1 VTDVSLVQFNTRLG
15 SAELR
20 RFPLKEKDTLR
31 AWDAADEYL
40 LNDLAERNCLHADSS
55 ILLINDQFGALAV
68 SLSAYRPTVWTDS
81 HLARLALEANCQ
93 ANGLLENSVAC
104 VESTQVPEAKKP
116 FDLVLIKVP
125 KTLALLEYQL
135 SALREICAPGA
146 VIMGGGMV
154 KAIHTSTLKLFEKY
168 VGVTK
173 SSLAKKKARL
183 IFPQFE
189 PEVLSP
195 PILSPPTLSP
205 PTLSPELLSNRVKK
219 ATSYLL
225 ENTEFTI
232 HNHPNVFS
240 RESLDIGTRFFLEH
254 LPSSREAIS
263 IVDLGCGNGVVGL
276 IAAVKNPQARL
287 FFKDESYLALASA
300 RDTFTS
306 AFGDSRSAEFEAAD
320 CLGSITPGSVDLVLN
335 NPPFHQQNVVGEMV
349 AWQMFQESF
358 AALIKGGQLWVIGNR
373 HLDYQNKLT
382 RLFGH
387 CELIA
392 MNKKFMVLK
401 ATKRR

>member
-1 VTDVSLVQFNTRLG
+1 MEGSDSGAVYSVTDLSLVQLNSRFG
-15 SAELR
+15 SFELR
-20 RFPLKEKDTLR
+20 RFPIKEKDTLR

-40 LNDLAERNCLHADSS
+40 LNELAERECLHADSR

-68 SLSAYRPTVWTDS
+68 SLSAYQPTSWTDS

-93 ANGLLENSVAC
+93 ANSLPDNSIES
-104 VESTQVPEAKKP
+104 VESTQIPDAEKP

-146 VIMGGGMV
+146 VIVGGGMV

-168 VGVTK
+168 VGATI

-183 IFPQFE
+183 IKPQLE
-189 PEVLSP
+189 PVDQS
-195 PILSPPTLSP
+195 SVTLP
-205 PTLSPELLSNRVKK
+205 NKVKK
-219 ATSYLL
+219 ATSYIL
-225 ENTEFTI
+225 ENTEFSI

-240 RESLDIGTRFFLEH
+240 RESLDIGTRFFLEY
-254 LPSSREAIS
+254 LPSSREALN

-276 IAAVKNPQARL
+276 IAAVKNPQASL
-287 FFKDESYLALASA
+287 IFKDESYLALASA

-306 AFGDSRSAEFEAAD
+306 AFGDSRRAEFEAAD
-320 CLGSITPGSVDLVLN
+320 CLGSIEPNSVDLVLN

-349 AWQMFQESF
+349 AWQMFQESY
-358 AALIKGGQLWVIGNR
+358 AALVKGGELWVIGNR
-373 HLDYQNKLT
+373 HLDYQKKLT

-387 CELIA
+387 CELVA

-401 ATKRR
+401 ASKRR

>member
-1 VTDVSLVQFNTRLG
+1 VTDLSLVQLNTRVS

-20 RFPLKEKDTLR
+20 RFPLRDKEKLR

-40 LNDLAERNCLHADSS
+40 LNELAERECLQADSS

-68 SLSAYRPTVWTDS
+68 SLSAYQPTTWTDS
-81 HLARLALEANCQ
+81 HLARLALETNCQ
-93 ANGLLENSVAC
+93 ANGLRENSVAC
-104 VESTQVPEAKKP
+104 IESTRIPDAEKP
-116 FDLVLIKVP
+116 FDVVLIKVP

-146 VIMGGGMV
+146 LIIGGGMV
-154 KAIHTSTLKLFEKY
+154 KSIHTSTLKLFEKY
-168 VGVTK
+168 VGTTT

-183 IFPQFE
+183 IYPHLDPVDQ
-189 PEVLSP
+189 SP
-195 PILSPPTLSP
+195 ATLP
-205 PTLSPELLSNRVKK
+205 NRVKE

-225 ENTEFTI
+225 EKTEFTI
-232 HNHPNVFS
+232 YNHPNVFS

-254 LPSSREAIS
+254 LPSSQEPLN

-276 IAAVKNPQARL
+276 IAAVKNPRASL
-287 FFKDESYLALASA
+287 MFKDESYLALASA

-306 AFGDSRSAEFEAAD
+306 AFGDSRRAEFEAAD
-320 CLGSITPGSVDLVLN
+320 CLGSIKPNSVDLVLN

-349 AWQMFQESF
+349 AWQMFQESY
-358 AALIKGGQLWVIGNR
+358 AALVKGGELWVIGNR
-373 HLDYQNKLT
+373 HLDYQKKLT

-387 CELIA
+387 CELVA

-401 ATKRR
+401 ASKRR